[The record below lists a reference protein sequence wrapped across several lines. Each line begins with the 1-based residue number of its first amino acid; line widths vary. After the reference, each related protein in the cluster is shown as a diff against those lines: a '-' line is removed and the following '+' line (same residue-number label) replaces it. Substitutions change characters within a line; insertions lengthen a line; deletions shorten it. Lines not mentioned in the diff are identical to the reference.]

1 MFFFY
6 IFGVIGMEV
15 FYDTYKTPGLD
26 NYRMYEQYSHFR
38 NFINTQYIMVQV
50 MTEAGWSMIAFDHSN
65 RNPNYTGLIM
75 TFFCIMHVFIVLI
88 IATLV
93 KGIFWEVFFT
103 VSTTIKER
111 NKLEVTQ
118 EAKEIEKAM
127 KMQEYNQIN
136 QLINN
141 SEVINPDSVLK
152 RQLVENKLDR

>member
-111 NKLEVTQ
+111 NKLEVT
-118 EAKEIEKAM
+118 
-127 KMQEYNQIN
+127 
-136 QLINN
+136 
-141 SEVINPDSVLK
+141 
-152 RQLVENKLDR
+152 